1 MTRGCWRRWRAGTLA
16 RKGIIRQGQIKL
28 DELLIAGKNYVL
40 RIAGWLLA
48 SSLSCT
54 K

>member
-1 MTRGCWRRWRAGTLA
+1 MTRDRWRRWRANTLA
-16 RKGIIRQGQIKL
+16 RKGIIRQAQIKL
-28 DELLIAGKNYVL
+28 DGLLIAGENTFL

>member
-1 MTRGCWRRWRAGTLA
+1 MTRDRWRRWKANMLA
-16 RKGIIRQGQIKL
+16 RKGIIRQAQIKL
-28 DELLIAGKNYVL
+28 DRLLIAGEKTRL